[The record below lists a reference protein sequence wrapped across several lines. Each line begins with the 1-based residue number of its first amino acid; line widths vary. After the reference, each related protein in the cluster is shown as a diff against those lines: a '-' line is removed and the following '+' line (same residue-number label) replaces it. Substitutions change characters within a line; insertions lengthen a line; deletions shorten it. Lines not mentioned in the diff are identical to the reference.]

1 MLYTWFYL
9 VFSYSC
15 IIINLDLV
23 LVRKYMSPILFK
35 YSRRIKKGNIDP
47 HENIGEIIG
56 GENIGGDLS
65 H

>member
-9 VFSYSC
+9 VFSYSY
-15 IIINLDLV
+15 IIINSDLV

-47 HENIGEIIG
+47 HKNI
-56 GENIGGDLS
+56 
-65 H
+65 